1 MRKITCH
8 TTMRVAG
15 EFFSKNQLAAG
26 AAGIAAGAG
35 DVILRL
41 VSNSL
46 LLVYNLL
53 DCKRHTDNS
62 CCNSDDDSDD
72 FDLCFLALSMVS
84 PPVKFLT
91 IMIIRQTSEKVKPY
105 RKKLI
110 NK

>member
-1 MRKITCH
+1 
-8 TTMRVAG
+8 MRVAG
-15 EFFSKNQLAAG
+15 EFFLKSVG
-26 AAGIAAGAG
+26 CGCAGIAAGAG
-35 DVILRL
+35 DIILRL

-72 FDLCFLALSMVS
+72 FDYLLGLVHGFTSCSNFNNYDYTPNIRKSQ
-84 PPVKFLT
+84 T
-91 IMIIRQTSEKVKPY
+91 IP
-105 RKKLI
+105 KKI